1 MAKGAKKGKKSKVAP
16 DGATPEPVDDATAD
30 LIDQSGTRPYFQNS
44 NLSNFPFFIK
54 YSKALF
60 S

>member
-16 DGATPEPVDDATAD
+16 DGATPEPVDGATAD

-44 NLSNFPFFIK
+44 NLSNFPFFI
-54 YSKALF
+54 
-60 S
+60 